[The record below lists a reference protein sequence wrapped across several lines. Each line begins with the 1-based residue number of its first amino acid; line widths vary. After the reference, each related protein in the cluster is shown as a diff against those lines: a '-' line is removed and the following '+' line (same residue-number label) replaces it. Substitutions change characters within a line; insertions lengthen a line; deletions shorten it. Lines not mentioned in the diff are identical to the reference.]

1 MAERTKRT
9 AQQQGKAS
17 REKGKRFERDVANFF
32 KEYDVKS
39 ARRTAQC
46 MGKTGAAG
54 DVEGVPSV
62 HVECKFV
69 EKLNLEAAYQ
79 QSVRDAE
86 AAGKGEIPVVIHK
99 KSRKPA
105 MITLALGDWIG
116 MYLAWRDSQRKTKEG
131 GD

>member
-1 MAERTKRT
+1 MAEKIKRT
-9 AQQQGKAS
+9 ASEQGRAS

-69 EKLNLEAAYQ
+69 EK
-79 QSVRDAE
+79 
-86 AAGKGEIPVVIHK
+86 
-99 KSRKPA
+99 PA